1 MSDTTKKSTRR
12 ALFLAAASELFLV
25 AAALAV
31 AALAN
36 PSAAAPAFHSSRAPT
51 LVTPSP
57 TAAPAPVQI
66 ISPPATVL
74 EARHYMA
81 KVELTCSGMACLGDL
96 PTTPAKRR
104 LNIKWVTCSL
114 LGTLGSTASGGYV
127 ELQRADNWP
136 LLDQYL
142 PVNNS
147 VPDERIGSLHT
158 LNEAIDMQ
166 VLPGQHARL
175 GVFAASGTAK
185 FAICSVS
192 GSLEFL
198 Q

>member
-1 MSDTTKKSTRR
+1 MTRFALAAPGLR
-12 ALFLAAASELFLV
+12 SLAGPMLLGLLFLAPTGGPSSASQ
-25 AAALAV
+25 
-31 AALAN
+31 
-36 PSAAAPAFHSSRAPT
+36 PPT
-51 LVTPSP
+51 LVTPSRA
-57 TAAPAPVQI
+57 AAPAAFQI

-74 EARHYMA
+74 DVRHYMA
-81 KVELTCSGMACLGDL
+81 KLELTCSGMACLGDL

-104 LNIKWVTCSL
+104 LNITWVTCTL
-114 LGTLGSTASGGYV
+114 LGTLGSTASGGYL

-158 LNEAIDMQ
+158 LNEAVDMQ

-185 FAICSVS
+185 FATCSVS
-192 GSLEFL
+192 GSLELL